1 MSSSQERQSIYDAY
15 MDIHEKKKESDLIF
29 RIMMDESTD
38 EIDKILIAFLESSKK
53 EFPKLSSRFIKVAT
67 RTIEEKH
74 LCART
79 AKHGVF
85 FLFLFLN
92 KEYADSL
99 IASPPQVD
107 PQKFKNFYE
116 NHLPKLCNM
125 LLDSTI
131 TSLQDFVERTRSI
144 YFKI

>member
-15 MDIHEKKKESDLIF
+15 MNIHEKKKESDLIF
-29 RIMMDESTD
+29 RVLMEENTD
-38 EIDKILIAFLESSKK
+38 EIDKILIAFLKK
-53 EFPKLSSRFIKVAT
+53 STEEFPNLSSRFRKVTLRSIK
-67 RTIEEKH
+67 EKQ
-74 LCART
+74 LCAR
-79 AKHGVF
+79 AIKHGLF

-92 KEYADSL
+92 KDYADTL

-144 YFKI
+144 YFKL